1 MSIPGSCQENIWGGT
16 NNWDMYFTFHEIILQ
31 ILESSKVGDLQN
43 ELRSYL
49 DMSSHVNN
57 FTQELKL
64 GVRNSWV

>member
-1 MSIPGSCQENIWGGT
+1 
-16 NNWDMYFTFHEIILQ
+16 MYFTFHEIILQ

-64 GVRNSWV
+64 GVRNS